1 MAITKDTELKK
12 AINTM
17 LTSIGEQPIQ
27 NVNDLAG
34 LSDASIAK
42 DILANVSR
50 AIQSRGW
57 IFNTDLDVILK
68 PASSG
73 NNKGQIILAENV
85 LRVDTVNRL
94 RDPDNDIVERGR
106 KLYDRQTNTN
116 IFAQGTEIKVNL
128 IKELP
133 FEDLPEP
140 AKRYITIRSAR
151 IFHDRVVGAGEL
163 HKFYQEDEMQAW
175 STLIEYEGD
184 TADYNIFDNYDV
196 YRVVDR
202 LPGVSSNRL
211 GYNVIESYT
220 T

>member
-1 MAITKDTELKK
+1 MDKNSEIKK

-27 NVNDLAG
+27 NVDDLGG

-42 DILANVSR
+42 DILDNVSR
-50 AIQSRGW
+50 AVQSRGW
-57 IFNTDLDVILK
+57 IFNTDLDVTMKPDDDKHIKIPDNILR
-68 PASSG
+68 
-73 NNKGQIILAENV
+73 I
-85 LRVDTVNRL
+85 DTTTRL
-94 RDPDNDIVERGR
+94 RDADNDIVERGR
-106 KLYDRQTNTN
+106 MLYDRQKNVNTFDPN
-116 IFAQGTEIKVNL
+116 VKIKVDV
-128 IKELP
+128 IRELE
-133 FEDLPEP
+133 FHDLPEP

-151 IFHDRVVGAGEL
+151 IFHDRVVGANEL
-163 HKFYQEDEMQAW
+163 HRFYQEDEMQAW
-175 STLIEYEGD
+175 SVLLEYEGD

-202 LPGVSSNRL
+202 LPGISSNRL